1 MKIKTE
7 NIFSG
12 ILVVCALIVTILL
25 LQKEFSGNNT
35 DLNISIVDNWKE
47 LIPEYEK
54 TNGNYS
60 KVYLIEF
67 FDYECPYCS
76 ILDATLDTIKSKY
89 GNKIKIIRYHFPL
102 NIHPL
107 AYKAAIAA
115 ECANTQEMFDTLH
128 KELMENQ
135 YRLNS
140 INFTDIAMLI
150 GIKDI
155 EKFQRCVNEEETAD
169 VISHNVKLAKKFRVN
184 GTPTLIINNKMIS
197 GSINA
202 EEIEKIIKGFL

>member
-12 ILVVCALIVTILL
+12 ILVVCALIVTILFL
-25 LQKEFSGNNT
+25 RKEFSSNNKE
-35 DLNISIVDNWKE
+35 IKFSIVDNWKE
-47 LIPEYEK
+47 LVPKNEK
-54 TNGNYS
+54 NNGKYS
-60 KVYLIEF
+60 KVYIVEF

-76 ILDATLDTIKSKY
+76 VLDATLDTIQLKY
-89 GNKIKIIRYHFPL
+89 GDKIKIIRYHFPL

-115 ECANTQEMFDTLH
+115 ECANNQEMFDAYH
-128 KELMENQ
+128 KELMANQ

-140 INFTDIAMLI
+140 INFTDIARLI

-155 EKFQRCVNEEETAD
+155 AKFQKCVNEEKTAD
-169 VISHNVKLAKKFRVN
+169 LISHNVKLAKKFNVN

-197 GSINA
+197 GASNT